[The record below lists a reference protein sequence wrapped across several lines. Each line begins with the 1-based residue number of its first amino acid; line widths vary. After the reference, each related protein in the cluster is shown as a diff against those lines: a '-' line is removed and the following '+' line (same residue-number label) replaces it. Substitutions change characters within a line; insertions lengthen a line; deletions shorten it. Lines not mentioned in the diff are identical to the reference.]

1 MEGFGIAPPSR
12 AKLIAMATKKSL
24 AKKAATAFTLTL
36 DKRRGKILLTM
47 LGAIELRMFE
57 KGFRPSEG
65 QMKAVS
71 EFRRELSGQIYGQ
84 PEASLEE
91 QLAAAVEFAKEK
103 RPSV

>member
-1 MEGFGIAPPSR
+1 M
-12 AKLIAMATKKSL
+12 AKTKTP
-24 AKKAATAFTLTL
+24 AKKKASTAFGLTL

-57 KGFRPSEG
+57 KGFRPTEG
-65 QMKAVS
+65 QMKTVS
-71 EFRRELSGQIYGQ
+71 ELRRELSGQIYGG

-103 RPSV
+103 RAE